1 MTNKDDR
8 HERLA
13 RARALRATALLILK
27 RHGFTEHDDCKLEIA
42 RVGKVKIEYRS
53 TSPALQIWERGRKV
67 FLFEWTEQG
76 TESLVIYDAGDWERA
91 LDERIP

>member
-1 MTNKDDR
+1 MVARGARAAGNKDDR

-13 RARALRATALLILK
+13 WARALRATALLILK

-53 TSPALQIWERGRKV
+53 T
-67 FLFEWTEQG
+67 
-76 TESLVIYDAGDWERA
+76 
-91 LDERIP
+91 

>member
-1 MTNKDDR
+1 MTNKDER

-13 RARALRATALLILK
+13 RAQSLRATALLILK
-27 RHGFTEHDDCKLEIA
+27 RRGFTENDRTLEMA
-42 RVGKVKIEYRS
+42 RVGNVKIEYRN

-76 TESLVIYDAGDWERA
+76 TESLVIYDAGDWDRA

>member
-8 HERLA
+8 HERIA
-13 RARALRATALLILK
+13 RAQALRATALLILK
-27 RHGFTEHDDCKLEIA
+27 RHGFTEHDRTLEIA

-67 FLFEWTEQG
+67 FLFEWNEKG
-76 TESLVIYDAGDWERA
+76 RENLVIYDAGDWERA
-91 LDERIP
+91 LDERNP